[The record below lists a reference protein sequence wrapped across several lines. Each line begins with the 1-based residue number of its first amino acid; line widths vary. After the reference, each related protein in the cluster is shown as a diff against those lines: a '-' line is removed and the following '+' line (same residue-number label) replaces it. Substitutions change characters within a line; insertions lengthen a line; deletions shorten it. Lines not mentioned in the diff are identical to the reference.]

1 MTIHLALNWR
11 DTIGAVGGMV
21 ILICRSWL
29 TSKAV
34 DIGERLTVRAEKWLV
49 KTERDA
55 IEWWHYRDRAA
66 RAGHTPKK
74 VVDCH
79 DGKCVVVTR

>member
-1 MTIHLALNWR
+1 MILHWQDILGFA
-11 DTIGAVGGMV
+11 GGVV
-21 ILICRSWL
+21 ILSFRSWL
-29 TSKAV
+29 ASKAL
-34 DIGERLTVRAEKWLV
+34 DIAEAVVSRFGKWFV

-79 DGKCVVVTR
+79 DGKCVEVTH